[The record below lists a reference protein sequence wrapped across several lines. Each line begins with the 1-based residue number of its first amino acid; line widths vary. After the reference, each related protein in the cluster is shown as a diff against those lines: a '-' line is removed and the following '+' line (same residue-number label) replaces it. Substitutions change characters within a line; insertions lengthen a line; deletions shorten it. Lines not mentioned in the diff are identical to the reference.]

1 MHLSYSRVCEWAA
14 RFRGG
19 RLSVEDDLRPGPEFK
34 VRTDENIAR
43 IKAIVDE
50 YPHCSIKDIAYES
63 GISTGSVERILTIDL
78 QMRKLCA
85 RWIPHKLTESQRL
98 ARLKMSKELLKEYS
112 NADPRRLYEIF
123 TGDGTWI
130 SYNEPERK
138 SATCTWVGKN
148 DDGSRNPPSKKARP
162 DRFGRKVL
170 YTIFFDAHGSVAQ
183 ICLPKGQ
190 RVTREYYATTC
201 LAAGEQHYKERRPRT
216 ICKGLRILHDNARP
230 HKTRLVKDT
239 LDSLGVV
246 ELQHPPYSPDLS
258 LSVTSGCL
266 TTSNCICLEEI
277 LRPTTSLEVP
287 FSSISKPSPKNSTK
301 KLFINGWSGWNSVFR
316 IRGNILNI

>member
-1 MHLSYSRVCEWAA
+1 
-14 RFRGG
+14 
-19 RLSVEDDLRPGPEFK
+19 
-34 VRTDENIAR
+34 
-43 IKAIVDE
+43 
-50 YPHCSIKDIAYES
+50 
-63 GISTGSVERILTIDL
+63 
-78 QMRKLCA
+78 MRKLCT
-85 RWIPHKLTESQRL
+85 RWIPHKLPESQRL

-112 NADPRRLYEIF
+112 NADPRRLYEKF
-123 TGDGTWI
+123 TGDETWI
-130 SYNEPERK
+130 GYNEPERK

-148 DDGSRNPPSKKARP
+148 DDGSRKPPSKKARS

-190 RVTREYYATTC
+190 RVTGEYYAITY
-201 LAAGEQHYKERRPRT
+201 LAAVEQHYKERCPST

-258 LSVTSGCL
+258 LCDFWLFNNLELHMSGRDFVTNHKLGSAIFQYL
-266 TTSNCICLEEI
+266 KAIPKEEYKKTFHKWLERLELCIQNKGEYFEHLM
-277 LRPTTSLEVP
+277 
-287 FSSISKPSPKNSTK
+287 
-301 KLFINGWSGWNSVFR
+301 
-316 IRGNILNI
+316 